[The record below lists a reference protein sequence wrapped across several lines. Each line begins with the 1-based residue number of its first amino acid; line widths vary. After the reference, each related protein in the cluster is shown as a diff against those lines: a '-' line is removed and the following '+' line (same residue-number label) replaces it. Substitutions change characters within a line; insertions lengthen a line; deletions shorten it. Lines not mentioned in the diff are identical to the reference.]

1 MVLSHRFRRSLI
13 VVLGPAFV
21 TVLISGWLLGAD
33 WQITQLTDNT
43 FDDQNAKISG
53 GYAVWEGW
61 DGHDWE
67 IFFYDGSVTQLTNN
81 DYDDTYPEICGD
93 RVAWVGDVA
102 SGVREV
108 FLYDHGGVTQLT
120 YSGGWS
126 MPPHLSDVDVVWT
139 GADATSSYVYQHT
152 SAGTRTLP
160 YGTGG
165 GDPFTD
171 GSRVVYS
178 GDDGDSI
185 DIFVFDG
192 TNCGQI
198 TDTVERDQYPRMS
211 GNNIVWEDFDSWG
224 NREVYFYDGSTVTMV
239 SGPDAEDD
247 SSPRVSGSYMVWRHW
262 EYLSDYE
269 VRFYDHETGTTK
281 QLTYDRKNDL
291 NAEIDGSLIVW
302 ESSGTA
308 GIDLMVYDIEEE
320 RKTELVRDSEIVQQ
334 PDISENMIVWHGSDG
349 SDTEIFL
356 AVLDTEPDIPGD
368 LNGDGM
374 VGSADLD
381 IVRGNWLASVSPGD
395 LSMGDP
401 SGDGLVSS
409 ADLDIVRG
417 NWCAGL
423 ATVPEPASAVLLL
436 TFVFGVMA
444 VFSRR
449 RAGE

>member
-1 MVLSHRFRRSLI
+1 MALNHRFRRSLI

-21 TVLISGWLLGAD
+21 TVLTSGWLLGAD

-43 FDDQNAKISG
+43 YDDQNAKISG
-53 GYAVWEGW
+53 GYAAWEGW

-67 IFFYDGSVTQLTNN
+67 IFFYDGAVTQLTNN
-81 DYDDTYPEICGD
+81 DYDDIYPEICGD
-93 RVAWVGDVA
+93 RVAWVGSVA
-102 SGVREV
+102 TGGQEI
-108 FLYDHGGVTQLT
+108 FLYDDSTVTQLT
-120 YSGGWS
+120 YGGDWNS
-126 MPPHLSDVDVVWT
+126 SPHLSDVDVVWT
-139 GADATSSYVYQHT
+139 GADATSSYVCQYT

-160 YGTGG
+160 YGI
-165 GDPFTD
+165 GDPRTD
-171 GSRVVYS
+171 GSRVVYR
-178 GDDGDSI
+178 GNDGDSI
-185 DIFVFDG
+185 EIFVFDG
-192 TNCGQI
+192 TTSTKI
-198 TDTVERDQYPRMS
+198 TDTADDEQRPRMS
-211 GNNIVWEDFDSWG
+211 GDNIVWELKDWWD
-224 NREVYFYDGSTVTMV
+224 REVCFYDGSTITPV
-239 SGPDAEDD
+239 SGNDSEDD
-247 SSPRVSGSYMVWRHW
+247 SSPRVSGSYMVWSHW

-269 VRFYDHETGTTK
+269 IRLYDHETGTTT

-381 IVRGNWLASVSPGD
+381 IVRGNWLASVPPGD

-423 ATVPEPASAVLLL
+423 ATVPEPASAALLL
-436 TFVFGVMA
+436 TFVFGMMA
-444 VFSRR
+444 VFSRP
-449 RAGE
+449 A